1 MAVCPRTYP
10 PDVVDFLEAALPSV
24 GALVFFAIGLR
35 ALVHADRRE
44 RMALARYNRE
54 VDHPVAGR
62 IETGPDGPGGP
73 DGAEPSD
80 DVTGS
85 AAERPA
91 EPA

>member
-1 MAVCPRTYP
+1 M
-10 PDVVDFLEAALPSV
+10 VDFLEAALPSV

-62 IETGPDGPGGP
+62 VETGPDGP